1 MIGILDFMLILGA
14 VAMGMLLSRS
24 DRPRWKL

>member
-1 MIGILDFMLILGA
+1 MIGVLDFMLILGT
-14 VAMGMLLSRS
+14 VAIGFLFSRS

>member
-1 MIGILDFMLILGA
+1 MIGILDFMLILGV
-14 VAMGMLLSRS
+14 VAIGFLLSRS

>member
-1 MIGILDFMLILGA
+1 MIGLFDFMLILGT
-14 VAMGMLLSRS
+14 VFVGFLLSRS

>member
-1 MIGILDFMLILGA
+1 MIGFVDFMLILGA
-14 VAMGMLLSRS
+14 VAIGMLLSRS

>member
-1 MIGILDFMLILGA
+1 MIGTLDFMLILGT
-14 VAMGMLLSRS
+14 VAMGLLLSRS